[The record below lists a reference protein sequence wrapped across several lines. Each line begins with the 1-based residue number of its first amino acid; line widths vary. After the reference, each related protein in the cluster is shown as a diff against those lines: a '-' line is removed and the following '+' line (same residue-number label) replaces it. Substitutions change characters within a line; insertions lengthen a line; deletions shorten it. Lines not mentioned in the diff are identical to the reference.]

1 MSAAAPTTPEQIEAA
16 LRAFFASTPSG
27 VACAYLYGSQARGTA
42 RSDSDVDVGV
52 IFLTPAPDGLAG
64 LPLDL
69 EGALERVLRR
79 PVQVVDVERAPADL
93 VHRILRDGILVF
105 EADRSRRIS
114 VEVRR
119 RNEYFDLLPI
129 LQRYRA
135 AR

>member
-1 MSAAAPTTPEQIEAA
+1 MESEATAPDDEIQAA
-16 LRAFFASTPSG
+16 LRRFFAESPRG
-27 VACAYLYGSQARGTA
+27 VACAYLFGSRARGTA
-42 RSDSDVDVGV
+42 RPDSDVDVGV
-52 IFLTPAPDGLAG
+52 ILAAPAPPGLAG
-64 LPLDL
+64 LPLALEDDL
-69 EGALERVLRR
+69 ERALQL

-105 EADRSRRIS
+105 EADRSRRIA